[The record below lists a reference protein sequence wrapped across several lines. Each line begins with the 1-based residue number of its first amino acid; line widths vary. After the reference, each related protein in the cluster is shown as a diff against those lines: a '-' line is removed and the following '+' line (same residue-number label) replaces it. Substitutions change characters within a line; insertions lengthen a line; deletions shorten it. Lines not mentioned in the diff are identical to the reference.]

1 MLAIILIVLGGPDST
16 YWQQRVAYDITASL
30 DEPSGVLTGSVRI
43 RYVNQSPDTLRDF
56 YVHQYLNA
64 FRPGSRWAAVDSA
77 EGRVRFQHMK
87 DPDYAFERITSSTVM
102 GAALKPDYPD
112 APDSTIAHW
121 RLPRP
126 LAPGDSLVAEIDWQ
140 ARPSTL
146 PRRQG
151 RRGRRF
157 DFAQWYPK
165 VVVYDQYGWE
175 DHPLYPAGE
184 FYGEFASYDV
194 VLDLA
199 ADQVVG
205 ATGVPIEG
213 DPGWEKAAVGAGG
226 QTVPRGGIDYQR
238 SYYGRSSN
246 KCGGPAVG
254 RKCVRFFADSVHH
267 FAFSLNPDYRYEE
280 GRYKDVVVRV
290 LYQPGDSATWG
301 KGIAVQRTEVALA
314 WLDQL
319 FGKFAWPQITNV
331 HRIEGGGTEFPMM
344 IMDGSA
350 SQGLIV
356 HELGHNYTMGILA
369 NNEWREGWIDEGFTS
384 FQTDWFFE
392 ATSGQSSYAAN
403 EADILEWDLDRW
415 SQPVSMISDRY
426 RDFNTYNTMIYSK
439 GQLFLDQ
446 LRYVVGD
453 EAMLE
458 ILRTYYARWRLKHVD
473 ETAFR
478 DVAEEISHMDLKWL
492 FAQWLHGTPLIDYE
506 LKKVERTR
514 LADGRWLTTAIIDRK
529 GDGWMPVEIGDK
541 DTIYT
546 RASGQPER
554 DRVEFVTTKKP
565 GRLVLDP
572 RIRAHDWNA
581 LNNHEPKGL
590 LRTRSTSNTR
600 FDNPTRNDA
609 RRDGVVQRLM
619 PVAWYND
626 FGGLTAALRFRSN
639 YLGRFEKDLA
649 LVSYA
654 TDAGATKNIGVY
666 ARFGNS
672 VKKPLPR
679 TESSAAFWWVEGRSG
694 VALHADRA
702 LNERLGGNTD
712 RHAGFDA
719 IWMAVNELGYVDRDL
734 WDNAGSVEIEPWA
747 SVIKRSGPKTWR
759 GRLGV
764 RAGLVYRNPGPGIQ
778 SDNRYDVELF
788 ARPTGEVSVRMP
800 FIWKTTFGA
809 RLFAGG
815 YIAQHAPPL
824 QRRVMVSG
832 ADPYETFTNP
842 LLRSRG
848 ALLVWQ
854 DFHYHAPGDA
864 NLRGFRPDLGGRWAV
879 GLNLEATKSVYRS
892 RTGFLRDLSIE
903 GFVDAGVVD
912 SLAVPSATSGTVYT
926 TLYDG
931 GVGLRTQHRINDLAW
946 TMRFELP
953 LLVNR
958 WDFAAD
964 VHDAVTDGRLQF
976 RWQVSLEPSF

>member
-1 MLAIILIVLGGPDST
+1 MLSLLVLFALAQDST

-30 DEPSGVLTGSVRI
+30 DEPNGVLTGKARI

-56 YVHQYLNA
+56 FVHQYLNA
-64 FRPGSRWAAVDSA
+64 FRRGSRWSAVDSA

-87 DPDYAFERITSSTVM
+87 DPDYAFERITAATVM
-102 GAALKPDYPD
+102 GVAGRPDYPY

-165 VVVYDQYGWE
+165 VVVYDKYGWQ

-194 VLDLA
+194 TLDLA
-199 ADQVVG
+199 ADQVIG
-205 ATGVPIEG
+205 ATGVPVEG
-213 DPGWEKAAVGAGG
+213 DPGWEKAAVGA
-226 QTVPRGGIDYQR
+226 VASGGIDYQR

-246 KCGGPAVG
+246 KCGGTAVG

-267 FAFSLNPDYRYEE
+267 FAFSLNPDYRYEQ

-301 KGIAVQRTEVALA
+301 KGVAVQRTETALA

-392 ATSGQSSYAAN
+392 ATGGQSGYPGV
-403 EADILEWDLDRW
+403 EEEILFWDLDRW
-415 SQPVSMISDRY
+415 SEPVSMISDRY
-426 RDFNTYNTMIYSK
+426 RDFNTYNTMIYTK
-439 GQLFLDQ
+439 GQLFLEQ

-453 EAMLE
+453 AAMLE

-478 DVAEEISHMDLKWL
+478 EVAEEVSRMDLKWL

-529 GDGWMPVEIGDK
+529 GDGWMPIEIGDK

-554 DRVEFVTTKKP
+554 ERVEFVSARKP
-565 GRLVLDP
+565 GRLILDP

-590 LRTRSTSNTR
+590 FPFKARGKTFTRL
-600 FDNPTRNDA
+600 DNPTRNVT
-609 RRDGVVQRLM
+609 RRDGIAEGLLPLGWFNDYGGVT
-619 PVAWYND
+619 VAAR
-626 FGGLTAALRFRSN
+626 GRSN
-639 YLGRFEKDLA
+639 YLGQFAKNVSVL
-649 LVSYA
+649 SYA
-654 TDAGATKNIGVY
+654 TDPDATHRLGAY
-666 ARFGNS
+666 ARFGNP
-672 VKKPLPR
+672 VGHHVPR
-679 TESSAAFWWVEGRSG
+679 TESSIAGWWVEGRAG
-694 VALHADRA
+694 VALIADRS
-702 LNERLGGNTD
+702 LNERPGTNTD
-712 RHAGFDA
+712 RHAGLNA
-719 IWMAVNELGYVDRDL
+719 IWMAVSDLGYVDRDL
-734 WDNAGSVEIEPWA
+734 WENAGSVEIEPWA
-747 SVIKRSGPKTWR
+747 SVIKRSGSQTWR

-764 RAGLVYRNPGPGIQ
+764 RAGLVYRNPGAGIQ
-778 SDNRYDVELF
+778 TTNRYDVEVF
-788 ARPTGEVSVRMP
+788 ARPTGEVSVRLP
-800 FIWKTTFGA
+800 FIWKSTFGA

-832 ADPYETFTNP
+832 ADPYETLTNP

-848 ALLVWQ
+848 ALFVRP

-879 GLNLEATKSVYRS
+879 ALNLEGTKSILRR
-892 RTGFLRDLSIE
+892 RTGFVRDISLE
-903 GFVDAGVVD
+903 GFVDAGLVD
-912 SLAVPSATSGTVYT
+912 SLAVPSAPTGRSYT

-931 GVGLRTQHRINDLAW
+931 GVGLRTEHRINDLAW

-953 LLVNR
+953 LVVNR

-964 VHDAVTDGRLQF
+964 VHDAATDGRLHF